1 MSSVLRI
8 KNNMKDISYKIK
20 KLRNQL
26 NDHNYRYYVMNE
38 PIVSD
43 SEYDTIMRELERLEA
58 KDKSLITPDSP
69 TQRVGAPPLKEFG
82 TITHR
87 EPMLSLANAM
97 DKEEL
102 NAFYVRLKKSLK
114 SQNALELIGEPKLDG
129 LGVELVYEDSFFVY
143 GSTRGDG
150 ITGEN
155 ITQNLKTI
163 KSIPLKLRSDLRPTP
178 SLLEVRGEVFINKDG
193 FKKLN
198 VNREKNNLPTFAN
211 PRNAA
216 AGSLRQLDSKI
227 TADRPLSIYCYE
239 VSRVLGASFS
249 THLEFL
255 SALKDWGFPVN
266 PEIKLINSS
275 EKMVSYHENLESL
288 RNNLTYDIDGSVFKI
303 NQIKERILLGI
314 RSRSPRWAIAGKF
327 KAQQVTTK
335 VVGIIASIG
344 RTGAITP
351 VAQLDPVNVGGVN
364 VTNATLHNQDEVDRK
379 DVRIG
384 DTVILQ
390 RAGDVIPE
398 VVKVILEKRRQPSA
412 RYLLPKEC
420 PSCDQNIYRP
430 KGESVARCQNLSC
443 PAQIKGRIIHFIS
456 KSALNIDGFGEKLVD
471 QLVEKKIIQTVD
483 DIFKL
488 TFEKLERLDRMA
500 EKSANNI
507 LSAINVAKK
516 TTFSRFIYGL
526 GIRNIGYHLS
536 KVLENAFEGNIDNFK
551 NSSIEKLESIDEVG
565 PIVAETIIK
574 FWEESSNVQMVESCL
589 SSGVELSPVSTL
601 TNQKLSGKIFVF
613 TGKLTKFSRNQAKD
627 MVELNGGN
635 TSSSISKKVDFLV
648 SGSDVGSKLKKAKDL
663 LITILTEQEFLDMIK

>member
-1 MSSVLRI
+1 MD
-8 KNNMKDISYKIK
+8 DISYKIK
-20 KLRNQL
+20 KLRDQL
-26 NDHNYRYYVMNE
+26 NDHNYRYYVMNQ
-38 PIVSD
+38 PIISD
-43 SEYDTIMRELERLEA
+43 SEYDIIMRELERLEN
-58 KDKSLITPDSP
+58 KNKNLITPDSP

-82 TITHR
+82 TITHH

-97 DKEEL
+97 NKEEL
-102 NAFYVRLKKSLK
+102 NAFYNRLKKSLET
-114 SQNALELIGEPKLDG
+114 QTDLELIGEPKLDG
-129 LGVELVYEDSFFVY
+129 LGVELVYENSFFVY

-163 KSIPLKLRSDLRPTP
+163 KSIPLRLRSNIKPAP

-198 VNREKNNLPTFAN
+198 ALREKENLPAFAN

-239 VSRVLGASFS
+239 VSRVLGASFN

-266 PEIKLINSS
+266 PEIKLIKKS
-275 EKMVSYHENLESL
+275 ENMVRYHENLESI
-288 RNNLTYDIDGSVFKI
+288 RNNLAYDIDGSVFKI
-303 NQIKERILLGI
+303 NQIKERNTLGI

-327 KAQQVTTK
+327 KAQQVTTR
-335 VVGIIASIG
+335 VLGIIASIG

-351 VAQLDPVNVGGVN
+351 VAQLEPVNVGGVN

-398 VVKVILEKRRQPSA
+398 VVKVILEKREKQST
-412 RYLLPKEC
+412 RYLLPEKC
-420 PSCDQNIYRP
+420 PSCNQNIYRP
-430 KGESVARCQNLSC
+430 KGEVVARCKNLSC

-456 KSALNIDGFGEKLVD
+456 KAALNIDGFGEKLVG
-471 QLVEKKIIQTVD
+471 QLVEENIIQTVD

-488 TFEKLERLDRMA
+488 TFKKLEDLDRMA

-507 LSAINVAKK
+507 LIAIDNAKK
-516 TTFSRFIYGL
+516 TTFARFIYAL
-526 GIRNIGYHLS
+526 GIRNVGYHLS
-536 KVLENAFEGNIDNFK
+536 KVLENAFKGNIDNFRK
-551 NSSIEKLESIDEVG
+551 SSVEKLESIDEVG
-565 PIVAETIIK
+565 PIVAKTIIK

-589 SSGVELSPVSTL
+589 SLGVELSPISSLIADKLRGKVFIFTGTL
-601 TNQKLSGKIFVF
+601 TQLN
-613 TGKLTKFSRNQAKD
+613 RNQAKEL
-627 MVELNGGN
+627 VEVNGGS
-635 TSSSISKKVDFLV
+635 TSNSMSKKIDFLV
-648 SGSDVGSKLKKAKDL
+648 AGPGAGSKLKKAKDL
-663 LITILTEQEFLDMIK
+663 TIAILTEQQFLDMIK

>member
-1 MSSVLRI
+1 MKNIVNKIQSLR
-8 KNNMKDISYKIK
+8 D
-20 KLRNQL
+20 QL
-26 NDHNYRYYVMNE
+26 NNHNYRYYVLND
-38 PIVSD
+38 PIISD
-43 SEYDTIMRELERLEA
+43 GEYDLIMRELDKLEDEN
-58 KDKSLITPDSP
+58 KELITLDSP

-97 DKEEL
+97 NKEEL
-102 NAFYVRLKKSLK
+102 SLFYNRLKKSLVSEK
-114 SQNALELIGEPKLDG
+114 NIELVGEPKLDG
-129 LGVELVYEDSFFVY
+129 LGVELVYEDSLFVN

-163 KSIPLKLRSDLRPTP
+163 KSIPLSLRSDLRPAP
-178 SLLEVRGEVFINKDG
+178 SLLEVRGEVFINKDD

-198 VNREKNNLPTFAN
+198 LTREKENLPAFAN

-216 AGSLRQLDSKI
+216 AGSLRQLDSKV
-227 TADRPLSIYCYE
+227 TANRPLSIYCYE
-239 VSRVLGASFS
+239 VSNVLGSSFN
-249 THLEFL
+249 THMEFL

-266 PEIKLINSS
+266 PEVKLISSS
-275 EKMVSYHENLESL
+275 EKMIRYHDNLESI
-288 RNNLTYDIDGSVFKI
+288 RNNLAYDIDGSVFKV
-303 NQIKERILLGI
+303 NQIKERSALGI

-335 VVGIIASIG
+335 VTGIMASIG

-351 VAQLDPVNVGGVN
+351 VAQLEPVNVGGVN

-398 VVKVILEKRRQPSA
+398 IVKVIIEKRDKKSVQ
-412 RYLLPKEC
+412 YLLPKEC
-420 PSCDQNIYRP
+420 PSCNQTIYRP
-430 KGESVARCQNLSC
+430 KGDSVARCHNLSC
-443 PAQIKGRIIHFIS
+443 AAQIKGRIIHFIS

-471 QLVEKKIIQTVD
+471 QLVEKNIIQRVD

-488 TFEKLERLDRMA
+488 TFEKLEKLDRMA

-507 LSAINVAKK
+507 LGAINDSKK
-516 TTFSRFIYGL
+516 TTFARFIYAL
-526 GIRNIGYHLS
+526 GIRNVGYHLS
-536 KVLENAFEGNIDNFK
+536 KVLENAFKGNIDSFRKSN
-551 NSSIEKLESIDEVG
+551 IETLESIDEVG

-574 FWEESSNVQMVESCL
+574 FWEDSSNVQMVESCL
-589 SSGVELSPVSTL
+589 TLGVELSPFSSFIDE
-601 TNQKLSGKIFVF
+601 KLQGKVFVF
-613 TGKLTKFSRNQAKD
+613 TGTLNKLNRNQAKEL
-627 MVELNGGN
+627 VELNGGN
-635 TSSSISKKVDFLV
+635 TSNSISRKVDFLIA
-648 SGSDVGSKLKKAKDL
+648 GPGAGSKLQKAKEL
-663 LITILTEQEFLDMIK
+663 TIAILTEDQFLDMIK

>member
-1 MSSVLRI
+1 MD
-8 KNNMKDISYKIK
+8 DISYKIK
-20 KLRNQL
+20 KLRDQL
-26 NDHNYRYYVMNE
+26 NDHNYRYYVMNQ
-38 PIVSD
+38 PIISD
-43 SEYDTIMRELERLEA
+43 SEYDIIMRELERLEN
-58 KDKSLITPDSP
+58 KNKNLITPDSP

-82 TITHR
+82 TITHH

-97 DKEEL
+97 NKEEL
-102 NAFYVRLKKSLK
+102 KTFYNRLKKSLET
-114 SQNALELIGEPKLDG
+114 QTDLELIGEPKLDG
-129 LGVELVYEDSFFVY
+129 LGVELVYENSFFVY

-163 KSIPLKLRSDLRPTP
+163 KSIPLRLRSNIKPAP

-198 VNREKNNLPTFAN
+198 ALREKENLPAFAN

-239 VSRVLGASFS
+239 VSRVLGASFN

-266 PEIKLINSS
+266 PEIKLIKKS
-275 EKMVSYHENLESL
+275 ENMVRYHENLESI
-288 RNNLTYDIDGSVFKI
+288 RNNLAYDIDGSVFKI
-303 NQIKERILLGI
+303 NQIKERNTLGI

-327 KAQQVTTK
+327 KAQQVTTR
-335 VVGIIASIG
+335 VLGIIASIG

-351 VAQLDPVNVGGVN
+351 VAQLEPVNVGGVN

-398 VVKVILEKRRQPSA
+398 VVKVILEKREKQSA
-412 RYLLPKEC
+412 RYLLPEEC
-420 PSCDQNIYRP
+420 PSCNQNIYRP
-430 KGESVARCQNLSC
+430 KGEVVARCKNLSC

-456 KSALNIDGFGEKLVD
+456 KAALNIDGFGEKLVG
-471 QLVEKKIIQTVD
+471 QLVEENIIQTVD

-488 TFEKLERLDRMA
+488 TFKKLEDLDRMA

-507 LSAINVAKK
+507 LIAIDNAKK
-516 TTFSRFIYGL
+516 TTFARFIYAL
-526 GIRNIGYHLS
+526 GIRNVGYHLS
-536 KVLENAFEGNIDNFK
+536 KVLENAFKGNIDNFRK
-551 NSSIEKLESIDEVG
+551 SSVEKLESIDEVG
-565 PIVAETIIK
+565 PIVAQTIIK

-589 SSGVELSPVSTL
+589 SLGVELSPISSLIADKLRGKVFIFTGTL
-601 TNQKLSGKIFVF
+601 TQLN
-613 TGKLTKFSRNQAKD
+613 RNQAKEL
-627 MVELNGGN
+627 VEVNGGS
-635 TSSSISKKVDFLV
+635 TSNSMSKKIDFLV
-648 SGSDVGSKLKKAKDL
+648 AGPGAGSKLKKAKDL
-663 LITILTEQEFLDMIK
+663 TIAILTEQQFLDMIK